1 MKIIG
6 TRMKSLENNPVVWR
20 PFSELSR
27 AGSLSYFITTRH
39 GGISAGPY
47 ASMNLGLHSGDEP
60 GQVLQN
66 RRILAGHLGVSTDR
80 LFTPRQIHGDGIA
93 QIDEAYFSLT
103 DEAQVERLSEA
114 DVLLTNCREVYVAVS
129 TADCV
134 PVLLYAP
141 DRLVVGAVH
150 AGWRGTVKGIV
161 GKAVRCMAEW
171 YGCDP
176 LYIRAGIGP
185 SIGPDAFEVGE
196 EVVEAFR
203 RSGADLSRIAFRHP
217 QTQKAHINLWE
228 ANRLQLLG
236 AGLSPDHIEV
246 AGICTFTHSDHFFS
260 ARRLGVQCGRMWSG
274 ICLHG

>member
-1 MKIIG
+1 
-6 TRMKSLENNPVVWR
+6 MKSLENNPVVLR
-20 PFSELSR
+20 PFPGLGR
-27 AGSLSYFITTRH
+27 AGFLSYFITTRH

-47 ASMNLGLHSGDEP
+47 ASMNLGLHSGDERRL
-60 GQVLQN
+60 VLQN
-66 RRILAGHLGVSTDR
+66 RQILAGQLGVFADR
-80 LFTPRQIHGDGIA
+80 LLTPRQIHGDGI
-93 QIDEAYFSLT
+93 IEIEDAYFSLPE
-103 DEAQVERLSEA
+103 EAKAEWLSEA
-114 DVLLTNCREVYVAVS
+114 DALLTNCREVYVAVS

-141 DRLVVGAVH
+141 DRLVAGAVH

-161 GKAVRCMAEW
+161 GKAVRRMAEV

-176 LYIRAGIGP
+176 LCIRAGIGP

-217 QTQKAHINLWE
+217 QTGKAHIDLWE
-228 ANRLQLLG
+228 ANRLQLLA
-236 AGLSPDHIEV
+236 AGLSPDHVEV
-246 AGICTFTHSDHFFS
+246 AGICTYTHSDHFFS